1 MIKSMKMAPADDK
14 IDVTILKLSDG
25 VRQGKSFESKT
36 LWIPP
41 PPSQPI
47 LTFLFSPAGNWDRP

>member
-1 MIKSMKMAPADDK
+1 MIMIYDQKYENGSSGRQ

-47 LTFLFSPAGNWDRP
+47 LTFLLSPAGN